1 MDATKLHLIFNYFP
15 LAGTFIGPIVLI
27 YGTRRRSEKTQKIG
41 LGILILTAILTI
53 VVFGTGEAAG
63 KGADL
68 LIGQVWTK
76 IQGHRASA
84 LPAFAVIEATGI
96 FAFFGLIN
104 LMRKKA
110 LTQWLVI
117 MVLLLSVASIAF
129 TARTAYLGRSIH
141 SVDAAI
147 AR

>member
-15 LAGTFIGPIVLI
+15 LAGTVIGPIVLI

-68 LIGQVWTK
+68 LIGQVWTN

-84 LPAFAVIEATGI
+84 LPAFAVIETTGI

-117 MVLLLSVASIAF
+117 MVLLLSVASIAL
-129 TARTAYLGRSIH
+129 TARTAHLGRSIH

>member
-1 MDATKLHLIFNYFP
+1 MDATKLHLLFNYFP
-15 LAGTFIGPIVLI
+15 FAGTIIGPIVLI
-27 YGTRRRSEKTQKIG
+27 YGTRRRSEKTQTIG
-41 LGILILTAILTI
+41 LGILILTAILTL

-63 KGADL
+63 KGSDL
-68 LIGQVWTK
+68 LIGQVWTN

-84 LPAFAVIEATGI
+84 LPAFTVIEANGI
-96 FAFFGLIN
+96 FALFGLIN

-110 LTQWLVI
+110 LTKWLIIIVF
-117 MVLLLSVASIAF
+117 LLSFASVGL

-141 SVDAAI
+141 SVNAPI